1 MAHGIGA
8 AHATERTAQITEA
21 GVREVFPGCQNG
33 CSTNNAGAFHF
44 PRFKEAVNDMPVPA
58 KQLHRARSPV
68 LDAYAVT
75 EQKAPSFR
83 VALFMRVFRFY
94 ADAYVVRDLGC
105 HALLFLVHQTDRASL
120 TCGPI
125 VRIFNPTTF
134 NTKMFR
140 TVFPT
145 MAIAL
150 VASASFA
157 QRPTATFVGG
167 SLVRLDLDGFRV
179 FADAPMD
186 HKGIGPDDIALYV
199 TEPPTPVL
207 GGRAFTPAFNGEV
220 LDRRTERLGEKTGI
234 YVNPRSTPLGE
245 TPHYSYIVQWNGRRV
260 YFTGDTEDI
269 KDLLETH
276 DLDVAF
282 VTPAIMA
289 AFEKAGRVIEARTV
303 VIYHTTNKEQ
313 QGASLSVPCDRCK
326 VVLPTPGEVIPLF
339 R

>member
-1 MAHGIGA
+1 
-8 AHATERTAQITEA
+8 
-21 GVREVFPGCQNG
+21 
-33 CSTNNAGAFHF
+33 
-44 PRFKEAVNDMPVPA
+44 
-58 KQLHRARSPV
+58 
-68 LDAYAVT
+68 
-75 EQKAPSFR
+75 
-83 VALFMRVFRFY
+83 
-94 ADAYVVRDLGC
+94 
-105 HALLFLVHQTDRASL
+105 
-120 TCGPI
+120 
-125 VRIFNPTTF
+125 
-134 NTKMFR
+134 MFR

-186 HKGIGPDDIALYV
+186 HKGIGPDDIALYA

-207 GGRAFTPAFNGEV
+207 GGRAFTPAFSGEV

-234 YVNPRSTPLGE
+234 YVNPRSTPLAE
-245 TPHYSYIVQWNGRRV
+245 TPHYSYLVQWNGRRV

-282 VTPAIMA
+282 VTPTIMA

-303 VIYHTTNKEQ
+303 VIHHTTNK
-313 QGASLSVPCDRCK
+313 GTTRASLSVPCDRCK
-326 VVLPTPGEVIPLF
+326 VVLPTPGGDPIVPLADDHHVSGSVENTCVAEVLSGRDVRRF
-339 R
+339 RPHSCRNAFTGSNCAARIALKLTVTTAIASTTKDASANTSGSMVV